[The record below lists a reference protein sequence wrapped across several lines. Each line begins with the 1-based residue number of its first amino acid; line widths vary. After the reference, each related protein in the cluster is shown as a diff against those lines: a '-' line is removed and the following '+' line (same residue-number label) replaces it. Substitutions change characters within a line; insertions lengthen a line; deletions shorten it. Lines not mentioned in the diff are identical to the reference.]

1 MLDVIPHR
9 PQMHSQGT
17 EESLVERAV
26 QRDRAAF
33 TALYDKYVDRIY
45 RHVYYRV
52 SNQSEAEDITQE
64 VFIRAWKAINKYKR
78 RGAPFV
84 AWLLAIAHNLVV
96 DYYKTRKESIPLDE
110 ARAVGGS
117 DETNPEA
124 MTEASLNRS
133 YIRNAVSKLKGD
145 KQKVILMRFIE
156 GFSYGE
162 IAQALNKSEG
172 AVRVIQH
179 RALGDLRRM
188 LTGSE
193 WGK

>member
-26 QRDRAAF
+26 QCDRAAF

>member
-1 MLDVIPHR
+1 MY
-9 PQMHSQGT
+9 SEST
-17 EESLVERAV
+17 EGSLVERAV

-33 TALYDKYVDRIY
+33 TALYDKCVDRIY

-52 SNQSEAEDITQE
+52 PNKGDAEDITQE
-64 VFIRAWKAINKYKR
+64 VFIRAWKAINRYKR
-78 RGAPFV
+78 TGAPFV
-84 AWLLAIAHNLVV
+84 AWLFAIAHNLVA

-110 ARAVGGS
+110 SRAAGGS

-133 YIRNAVSKLKGD
+133 YIRDAVSKLKGD
-145 KQKVILMRFIE
+145 KRKVILMRFID

-162 IAQALNKSEG
+162 IARTLNKSEG
-172 AVRVIQH
+172 AVRVVQH
-179 RALGDLRRM
+179 RALNDLRRM

>member
-1 MLDVIPHR
+1 
-9 PQMHSQGT
+9 MHQQ
-17 EESLVERAV
+17 ESEDLLLQQAV

-33 TALYDKYVDRIY
+33 TVLYDNYVDRVY

-52 SNQSEAEDITQE
+52 SNQADAEDITQE
-64 VFIRAWKAINKYKR
+64 VFIRAWKAINKYKKT
-78 RGAPFV
+78 GAPFV
-84 AWLLAIAHNLVV
+84 AWILAIAHNLVV
-96 DYYKTRKESIPLDE
+96 DYYRGRKESIPLDE

-133 YIRNAVSKLKGD
+133 HIRNAISKLKGD

-156 GFSYGE
+156 GFSYEE
-162 IAQALNKSEG
+162 IARLLNKSEG

>member
-1 MLDVIPHR
+1 M
-9 PQMHSQGT
+9 
-17 EESLVERAV
+17 
-26 QRDRAAF
+26 
-33 TALYDKYVDRIY
+33 
-45 RHVYYRV
+45 
-52 SNQSEAEDITQE
+52 
-64 VFIRAWKAINKYKR
+64 
-78 RGAPFV
+78 

>member
-1 MLDVIPHR
+1 MDVIPHR
-9 PQMHSQGT
+9 PQIHSQST

-156 GFSYGE
+156 GFSYEE
-162 IAQALNKSEG
+162 IARLLNKSEG

>member
-162 IAQALNKSEG
+162 IAQLLNKSEG

>member
-45 RHVYYRV
+45 RYVYYRV

-84 AWLLAIAHNLVV
+84 AWLFTIAHNLVV

-110 ARAVGGS
+110 ARAIGGS
-117 DETNPEA
+117 DENSPEA

-133 YIRNAVSKLKGD
+133 HIRNAISKLKGD

-162 IAQALNKSEG
+162 IARLLNKSEG

>member
-1 MLDVIPHR
+1 LLDVIPHR

-45 RHVYYRV
+45 RYVYYRV

-110 ARAVGGS
+110 SRAVGGS

-162 IAQALNKSEG
+162 IAQLLNKSEG

>member
-1 MLDVIPHR
+1 
-9 PQMHSQGT
+9 MHSQST

-117 DETNPEA
+117 EETNPEA

-162 IAQALNKSEG
+162 IARLLNKSEG

>member
-1 MLDVIPHR
+1 MY
-9 PQMHSQGT
+9 SQST
-17 EESLVERAV
+17 EDSLVERAV

-52 SNQSEAEDITQE
+52 SNRGDAEDITQE

-78 RGAPFV
+78 RGVPFV

-96 DYYKTRKESIPLDE
+96 DYYKTRKEFIPLDE
-110 ARAVGGS
+110 TRVAGGS

-124 MTEASLNRS
+124 MTEAALNRS
-133 YIRNAVSKLKGD
+133 YIKDAVSKLKGD

-162 IAQALNKSEG
+162 IAQLLNKSEG